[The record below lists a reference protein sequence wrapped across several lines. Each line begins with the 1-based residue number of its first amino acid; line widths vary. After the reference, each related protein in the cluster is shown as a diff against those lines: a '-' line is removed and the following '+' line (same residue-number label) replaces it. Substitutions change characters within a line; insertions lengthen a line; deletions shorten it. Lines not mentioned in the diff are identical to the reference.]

1 MPNRSTSSA
10 RLEFLGPQR
19 ILIGREQVSHDS
31 ERLFAMLVRLSVPLG
46 RIASRQT
53 IVEAVWP
60 ESDEASARHNLRQ
73 TVYKARELGLI
84 VEASE
89 DGLRLDP
96 RYWSCDWE
104 DPEGDVAGQWL
115 EGYNP
120 TFSESLDAWVSSQ
133 RIGVHALIRPRII
146 RTLQA
151 ARAAGDLMRADQY
164 AIQLLGI
171 DELNEEA
178 TLTRAEWLVMHGAK
192 SDALRLLDAYLNEIG
207 RMHNGADA
215 ALPAMLLRRRIAEK
229 LPAVAYRYGSK
240 HHGSLIGRAREMQKL
255 SAGLFDARA
264 GRGGAFMIQGGIGTG
279 KTRLLYETK
288 LSAVLHGMQMLDIVC
303 ETSRSGV
310 PFAAMRTIVTAV
322 LKLPGGCAVSPEAL
336 ATLNAWLTSEDFAPD
351 DCPLAEIE
359 DLLEAVSEETPLL
372 VMVEHAHR
380 MDAKSLSALD
390 RAYRRGLNRHHM
402 MVMTASTRAVPMD
415 EPVELEWLD
424 RLALR
429 PMSSVDVRSV
439 VTAYAEQELKRA
451 TGEEIRFASVFAEGV
466 PMYGIEMLGLM
477 CDKGSPDK
485 IPWQVQLALDQAGRE
500 LSELQLRV
508 LTLGGLLGNAA
519 RQLVVTAAL
528 KVTGEELAE
537 ALDGLET
544 PGYVQCEEGVLK
556 VSGLMAEE
564 AAKRVRASVKR
575 MDALRAATALV
586 AVMKEEENVGLFF
599 AALQAYV
606 TATEEGRAAKLL
618 DKWAGWLLRSATA
631 DEVVFGIGALTSNA
645 RSEKLRQ
652 LLSAV
657 LNRVVVSPLSAQ
669 GLASPGFTPGVPSS
683 LENRVNEKAG
693 VGGESY
699 QQACHDAYSRACDA
713 HSPPGMRIADAV
725 ATMIFADNLGDLG
738 KLNSAFAVVRSLQA
752 CRDVQPFDVARAEL
766 IFRTCTFDISNV
778 VECAE
783 RLAIEAR
790 RVRDIELACLGF
802 RNAAD
807 ALQQIG
813 QGLLSSK
820 YLHESLALATRYKYP
835 SLIAQS
841 YCCLAIHEL
850 MQCNCEASGA
860 YLNAALE
867 NDIHSLGS
875 EDYWSGEIEF
885 ASLWRYV
892 LLGDAV
898 SGAKHAKRLVRL
910 FGKDLNMAAK
920 TSVSASRLATS
931 SGRWS
936 VSMSKDLEC
945 CLTGLTEIGPRPI
958 AQRAAAA
965 ILLSTK
971 ARPERPLAIEAVMSW
986 VARTESLG
994 VQVWPFVSQLLALD
1008 AGDAK

>member
-104 DPEGDVAGQWL
+104 DPQGDVAGQWL

-120 TFSESLDAWVSSQ
+120 SFSESLDAWVSSQ

-146 RTLQA
+146 RALQA

-164 AIQLLGI
+164 AVQLLGI

-303 ETSRSGV
+303 ETSRGAV

-336 ATLNAWLTSEDFAPD
+336 ATLNTWLTSEDFAPD

-372 VMVEHAHR
+372 LMVEHAHR

-402 MVMTASTRAVPMD
+402 MVMTASTRAVPMN
-415 EPVELEWLD
+415 EPVELEWLE

-439 VTAYAEQELKRA
+439 VTAYADQELKRA
-451 TGEEIRFASVFAEGV
+451 TAEEIRFASVFAEGV

-528 KVTGEELAE
+528 KVTAEELAE

-544 PGYVQCEEGVLK
+544 PGYVQCEEGVLQ
-556 VSGLMAEE
+556 VSGLMADE

-631 DEVVFGIGALTSNA
+631 DEVIFGIERAERFSSSSRLTSMLTTV
-645 RSEKLRQ
+645 RSRVEAAAKGVTSPTMGSEFVAVPASMVQ
-652 LLSAV
+652 AADGASAMSDD
-657 LNRVVVSPLSAQ
+657 RA
-669 GLASPGFTPGVPSS
+669 LASGFQRTFARARDVRRRP
-683 LENRVNEKAG
+683 EQRV
-693 VGGESY
+693 
-699 QQACHDAYSRACDA
+699 
-713 HSPPGMRIADAV
+713 ADAV
-725 ATMIFADNLGDLG
+725 RAMMYADNMHDRKMLDAAYSITQSLQHCPKVQRFDLARAALIYG
-738 KLNSAFAVVRSLQA
+738 SSKAECSEQISNAAVVAKESRRLQ
-752 CRDVQPFDVARAEL
+752 DVA
-766 IFRTCTFDISNV
+766 
-778 VECAE
+778 
-783 RLAIEAR
+783 
-790 RVRDIELACLGF
+790 LACQGF
-802 RNAAD
+802 RNAGDATWDLGRYSLSAGYFHEALDLARHHGYPRQVMYAELSLAD
-807 ALQQIG
+807 CALMLGDLDGIEAHICSAEDQRGLLEVADYIIDADIAGLRCWDAVLRGDFSRASKHARSLTTLIGKRAIG
-813 QGLLSSK
+813 QPL
-820 YLHESLALATRYKYP
+820 E
-835 SLIAQS
+835 
-841 YCCLAIHEL
+841 
-850 MQCNCEASGA
+850 
-860 YLNAALE
+860 NAA
-867 NDIHSLGS
+867 I
-875 EDYWSGEIEF
+875 
-885 ASLWRYV
+885 
-892 LLGDAV
+892 
-898 SGAKHAKRLVRL
+898 
-910 FGKDLNMAAK
+910 
-920 TSVSASRLATS
+920 SRLAATGAVWNS
-931 SGRWS
+931 RTPSDFD
-936 VSMSKDLEC
+936 MC
-945 CLTGLTEIGPRPI
+945 CTCLSRGNNHGT
-958 AQRAAAA
+958 QQWNAAAL
-965 ILLSTK
+965 LLSTRGRAER
-971 ARPERPLAIEAVMSW
+971 AR
-986 VARTESLG
+986 ARQVVVEWIQRVQARGVLVWDLTQSL
-994 VQVWPFVSQLLALD
+994 LND
-1008 AGDAK
+1008 E